1 MKVLGLDYGRAR
13 TGVAVSDPTGLIA
26 RPLPS
31 IARVDSPDGQ
41 DKLRQ
46 ILQREAPELI
56 VVGEPLLMS
65 GESGAQVRAVQG
77 FVGRLRAAV
86 DTPIELIDERMSTAE
101 ARRRQREGAA
111 GETDSVAACV
121 LVEAY
126 LARAR

>member
-13 TGVAVSDPTGLIA
+13 TGVAVTDPTGLIV

-31 IARVDSPDGQ
+31 ILRIDTPDGQ
-41 DKLRQ
+41 KKIHQ
-46 ILQREAPELI
+46 ILQSESPVCI

-65 GESGAQVRAVQG
+65 GKSGAQVRAVQG
-77 FVGRLRAAV
+77 FVGRLRAKTDIPV
-86 DTPIELIDERMSTAE
+86 ELIDERLSTAE
-101 ARRRQREGAA
+101 ALRHRQEGAV

-126 LARAR
+126 LARSR